1 LASPLDVGRILFV
14 PENKRDEAGK
24 RMKALMRTIP
34 LLLAIAL
41 AGCGSSSTTPL
52 QGPTVAYLFTAG
64 QGTNT
69 IFPFRAVADGELQSL
84 SIAFPTNAIPVS
96 MVLHPN
102 KGLVY
107 VANSTSNTVT
117 GFTLNHQ
124 TGVLTPVGT
133 AISPSSICPAPPCST
148 ATPAT
153 SNPISVG
160 IDSAGHF
167 LFVLNQG
174 VAGAI
179 PAVNASIS
187 VFSIDTTRG
196 LLTLVS
202 GSPFALPSLSAGK
215 VQSMVVSPTANVLY
229 VSNGTDAT
237 IAQFTFD
244 SNGQVTANGTI
255 AASGGINPANL
266 AGMVI
271 DSKGQFLFSTD
282 SANNAILSFSIPSS
296 GALAPVAT
304 FALVQTKAETT
315 PVALA
320 IDSTGSFLYSANQGS
335 DNATAMKVSSGT
347 LSEISGSPYSTRGTV
362 VSTAAQPSVII
373 VDATNAVVYVGNQ
386 GSRDIMA
393 FTINSSNGAL
403 TTVANAPFSVSIAPA
418 ALLSTR

>member
-1 LASPLDVGRILFV
+1 
-14 PENKRDEAGK
+14 
-24 RMKALMRTIP
+24 MKALMRTIP

-41 AGCGSSSTTPL
+41 AGCGSSKPTPL
-52 QGPTVAYLFTAG
+52 EGPTVAYLFTAG
-64 QGTNT
+64 QGTNN
-69 IFPFRAVADGELQSL
+69 IFLFRAVSDGEIQSL
-84 SIAFPTNAIPVS
+84 SISFPTNAIPVS

-107 VANSTSNTVT
+107 VANSTSNTVS

-153 SNPISVG
+153 SNPISLG
-160 IDSAGHF
+160 IDSTGHF

-196 LLTLVS
+196 LLTLVP
-202 GSPFALPSLSAGK
+202 GSPFALSSLSAGK
-215 VQSMVVSPTANVLY
+215 VQSMAVSPIAPVLY
-229 VSNGTDAT
+229 VSNGTDGT

-244 SNGQVTANGTI
+244 NNGQVTANGTI

-271 DSKGQFLFSTD
+271 DPKGQFLYSTD

-304 FALVQTKAETT
+304 FALVQTTKAETT

-362 VSTAAQPSVII
+362 VSTAALPSVII

-393 FTINSSNGAL
+393 FTINSSNGTL
-403 TTVANAPFSVSIAPA
+403 TTVANAPFSVSIQPFT
-418 ALLSTR
+418 LLSTR

>member
-1 LASPLDVGRILFV
+1 
-14 PENKRDEAGK
+14 
-24 RMKALMRTIP
+24 MKALMRTIP

-52 QGPTVAYLFTAG
+52 AGPTVAYLFTAG

-69 IFPFRAVADGELQSL
+69 IFLFRAVSDGELESL
-84 SIAFPTNAIPVS
+84 SISFPTNAIPVS

-107 VANSTSNTVT
+107 VANSTSNTVS
-117 GFTLNHQ
+117 GYTLNHQ

-133 AISPSSICPAPPCST
+133 AISPSSICPAPPCNT

-153 SNPISVG
+153 SNPISAGV
-160 IDSAGHF
+160 DSTGHF

-229 VSNGTDAT
+229 VSNGTGGT

-244 SNGQVTANGTI
+244 SNGQVTANAPSTI

-271 DSKGQFLFSTD
+271 DPKGQFLYATD

-304 FALVQTKAETT
+304 FALAQTKAETT
-315 PVALA
+315 PLALA

-335 DNATAMKVSSGT
+335 DNVTAMKVNSGT

-362 VSTAAQPSVII
+362 VSTAAQPSVIT

-403 TTVANAPFSVSIAPA
+403 TTVPNAPFSVSIAPF